1 LRKFDDGD
9 GVIVVMMNMVM
20 LLLVGRILFFILDE
34 RMNK

>member
-34 RMNK
+34 